1 MGISDTRYNEVDYSN
16 DILFCGG
23 GGGNTNEQYEGF
35 IFFKNECKR
44 YSLEY
49 ENATHQTKSKII
61 DTIIETI
68 HSVNK
73 NSRFLER
80 IKTTNDSRSGCIL
93 WKEIV
98 GRHVH
103 IKFYRAFAILRND
116 STNTNTNTND
126 TNKTAGKINGM
137 DQKQEDDD
145 NTDTDT
151 TISIDINNNNKN
163 NNNEGNSKRKTKNNA
178 NANANAN
185 ANENS
190 SSSSNCTSMTT
201 TRTSTKRIK
210 FNNKNEKATAVAR
223 SVLPEVVSP
232 KKNEAI
238 TITKKSVS
246 NYLFYP
252 FFIILY

>member
-1 MGISDTRYNEVDYSN
+1 MWRR
-16 DILFCGG
+16 
-23 GGGNTNEQYEGF
+23 GNTNEQYEGF
-35 IFFKNECKR
+35 VFFKNECKR
-44 YSLEY
+44 YSFEY
-49 ENATHQTKSKII
+49 ENSTHQTKSKII

-68 HSVNK
+68 QSVNR

-80 IKTTNDSRSGCIL
+80 IKTTNNSRSGCII

-103 IKFYRAFAILRND
+103 RKFYRAFAILRND
-116 STNTNTNTND
+116 NTNTTNND

-137 DQKQEDDD
+137 DQKQEDD
-145 NTDTDT
+145 NTDTDR

-163 NNNEGNSKRKTKNNA
+163 NNNSRRKTND
-178 NANANAN
+178 NANAN
-185 ANENS
+185 ANEN

-201 TRTSTKRIK
+201 TRTSPKRIK
-210 FNNKNEKATAVAR
+210 FNNNNEKAKVVAR
-223 SVLPEVVSP
+223 SLLPVVVVVP
-232 KKNEAI
+232 PEKNRAMI